1 MRRYPSDRT
10 SGMISKFGTRPPSDF
25 TNTLKSD
32 RLRGATRHTLA
43 GLRCRLGAK
52 ADGSVTTA
60 LDLWELLRNSGL
72 WTRCG
77 C

>member
-1 MRRYPSDRT
+1 MRRYPSDRA
-10 SGMISKFGTRPPSDF
+10 SGMIPSLEHDPASDF

-32 RLRGATRHTLA
+32 RLRSATRHTLA

-52 ADGSVTTA
+52 ADGSVITA